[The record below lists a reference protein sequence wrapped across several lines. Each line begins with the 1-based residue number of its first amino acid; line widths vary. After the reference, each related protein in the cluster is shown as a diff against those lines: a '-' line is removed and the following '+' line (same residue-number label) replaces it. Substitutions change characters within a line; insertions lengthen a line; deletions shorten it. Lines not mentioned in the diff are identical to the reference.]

1 MSMVSELVKELRKYA
16 EEYKNL
22 PWSEVCEKTKRM
34 LNCAADTIEELSAK
48 VARQNMERSS
58 QYYGGGWIPCSERL
72 PDDSLNFV
80 LVTVKAIVNGGTHD
94 GEYIKIVGIACYSDF
109 YCKWDLYSG
118 YSIKDYGA
126 EVLAWQPLPPAYEP
140 KGE

>member
-1 MSMVSELVKELRKYA
+1 MSMTSELVKELRKYA

-22 PWSEVCEKTKRM
+22 PWSEVCEKTKRI

-72 PDDSLNFV
+72 PEERKEITGIMISDVV
-80 LVTVKAIVNGGTHD
+80 LVTAHSIIQDEKFV
-94 GEYIKIVGIACYSDF
+94 ACDFTVDAKWTRENDYS
-109 YCKWDLYSG
+109 K
-118 YSIKDYGA
+118 
-126 EVLAWQPLPPAYEP
+126 VLAWQPLPPAFEQ
-140 KGE
+140 KED